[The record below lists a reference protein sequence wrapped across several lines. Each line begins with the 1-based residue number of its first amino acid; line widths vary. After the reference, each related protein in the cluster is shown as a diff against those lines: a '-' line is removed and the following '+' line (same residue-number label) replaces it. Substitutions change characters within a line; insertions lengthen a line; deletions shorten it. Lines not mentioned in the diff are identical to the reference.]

1 MMQSTEKS
9 KCSYSYK
16 NDRNK
21 IVFGSVLTLHTFG
34 RDLKWN
40 PHIHCLVFE
49 EVFDT
54 KKNKVKNFSFISYK
68 KLRKTWMYQVLDFL
82 SKQELENFNYLKQR
96 FYKELVNVFYVYA
109 KKKEK
114 DNDDNNVDDC
124 VNYIT
129 RYTSRPPMA
138 ENRIIKYEDDKK
150 MIRWW
155 YNRHEDEKY
164 IEVYKSAK
172 NFINNLILHCPDE
185 NFKMIKYYGF
195 YSNRNKK
202 LLEKVYELY
211 GIKKKKCIRN
221 LKEKKDIKNKL
232 DHLKYRTHIIES
244 FQKNTLLC
252 SCGNL
257 MKCEYT

>member
-9 KCSYSYK
+9 KCPYSYK

-40 PHIHCLVFE
+40 PHIHCLVCE
-49 EVFDT
+49 EAFDT
-54 KKNKVKNFSFISYK
+54 KKNKMKNFSFISYK
-68 KLRKTWMYQVLDFL
+68 KLRKTWMYQVLDLL
-82 SKQELENFNYLKQR
+82 SKQKLKHFHYLKQR
-96 FYKELVNVFYVYA
+96 FYDELVNSFYVYA

-129 RYTSRPPMA
+129 RYTSRPPIA
-138 ENRIIKYEDDKK
+138 E
-150 MIRWW
+150 
-155 YNRHEDEKY
+155 
-164 IEVYKSAK
+164 

-185 NFKMIKYYGF
+185 NFKMIRYYGF

-202 LLEKVYELY
+202 LLEKIYELY
-211 GIKKKKCIRN
+211 DIKKKKRIRN
-221 LKEKKDIKNKL
+221 LKEKKDLKNKL

>member
-1 MMQSTEKS
+1 M
-9 KCSYSYK
+9 
-16 NDRNK
+16 
-21 IVFGSVLTLHTFG
+21 
-34 RDLKWN
+34 
-40 PHIHCLVFE
+40 
-49 EVFDT
+49 
-54 KKNKVKNFSFISYK
+54 KNFSFISYE
-68 KLRKTWMYQVLDFL
+68 KLRKTWMYQVLDLF
-82 SKQELENFNYLKQR
+82 SKQKLKHFHYLKQR
-96 FYKELVNVFYVYA
+96 FYDELVNGFYVYA

-164 IEVYKSAK
+164 IEVYERAK

-185 NFKMIKYYGF
+185 NFKMIRYYGF

-202 LLEKVYELY
+202 LLEKIYELY
-211 GIKKKKCIRN
+211 GIKKKKRIRN
-221 LKEKKDIKNKL
+221 LKEKKI
-232 DHLKYRTHIIES
+232 
-244 FQKNTLLC
+244 
-252 SCGNL
+252 
-257 MKCEYT
+257 

>member
-1 MMQSTEKS
+1 M
-9 KCSYSYK
+9 
-16 NDRNK
+16 
-21 IVFGSVLTLHTFG
+21 
-34 RDLKWN
+34 
-40 PHIHCLVFE
+40 
-49 EVFDT
+49 
-54 KKNKVKNFSFISYK
+54 KNFSFISYE
-68 KLRKTWMYQVLDFL
+68 KLRKTWMYQVLDLL
-82 SKQELENFNYLKQR
+82 SKQKLKHFRYLKQS
-96 FYKELVNVFYVYA
+96 FYDELVNVFYVYA

-164 IEVYKSAK
+164 IEVYESVE

-185 NFKMIKYYGF
+185 NFKMVRYYGF

-211 GIKKKKCIRN
+211 GKKKKKRIRN
-221 LKEKKDIKNKL
+221 LKERKKDLKNKL
-232 DHLKYRTHIIES
+232 DHLKYRTHMIES
-244 FQKNTLLC
+244 FQKDPLLC
-252 SCGNL
+252 SCGSL
-257 MKCEYT
+257 MKCEYTYDPFEGGTPNDRLYREKCINECRRLSLDRRRN

>member
-40 PHIHCLVFE
+40 PHIHCLVCE
-49 EVFDT
+49 EAFDT
-54 KKNKVKNFSFISYK
+54 KKNKMKNYSFISYE
-68 KLRKTWMYQVLDFL
+68 KLRKTWMYKVLDLL

-96 FYKELVNVFYVYA
+96 FYKELVNGFYVYA

-124 VNYIT
+124 VNYIN
-129 RYTSRPPMA
+129 RYTSRPPIA
-138 ENRIIKYEDDKK
+138 E
-150 MIRWW
+150 
-155 YNRHEDEKY
+155 
-164 IEVYKSAK
+164 

-185 NFKMIKYYGF
+185 NFKMIRYYGF
-195 YSNRNKK
+195 YSSGNKK

-211 GIKKKKCIRN
+211 GIKKKKRIRN
-221 LKEKKDIKNKL
+221 LKEKKI
-232 DHLKYRTHIIES
+232 
-244 FQKNTLLC
+244 
-252 SCGNL
+252 
-257 MKCEYT
+257 

>member
-9 KCSYSYK
+9 KCPYSYK

-40 PHIHCLVFE
+40 PHIHCLVCE
-49 EVFDT
+49 EAFDT
-54 KKNKVKNFSFISYK
+54 KKNKMKNFSFISYK
-68 KLRKTWMYQVLDFL
+68 KLRKTWMYQVLDLL
-82 SKQELENFNYLKQR
+82 SKQKLKHFHYLKQR
-96 FYKELVNVFYVYA
+96 FYDELVNVFYVYA

-150 MIRWW
+150 MIRW
-155 YNRHEDEKY
+155 
-164 IEVYKSAK
+164 
-172 NFINNLILHCPDE
+172 
-185 NFKMIKYYGF
+185 
-195 YSNRNKK
+195 
-202 LLEKVYELY
+202 
-211 GIKKKKCIRN
+211 
-221 LKEKKDIKNKL
+221 
-232 DHLKYRTHIIES
+232 
-244 FQKNTLLC
+244 
-252 SCGNL
+252 
-257 MKCEYT
+257 

>member
-1 MMQSTEKS
+1 
-9 KCSYSYK
+9 
-16 NDRNK
+16 
-21 IVFGSVLTLHTFG
+21 
-34 RDLKWN
+34 
-40 PHIHCLVFE
+40 
-49 EVFDT
+49 
-54 KKNKVKNFSFISYK
+54 
-68 KLRKTWMYQVLDFL
+68 MYQVLDLL
-82 SKQELENFNYLKQR
+82 SKQKLKHFRYLKQR
-96 FYKELVNVFYVYA
+96 FYDELVNGFYVYA

-164 IEVYKSAK
+164 IEVYENAE
-172 NFINNLILHCPDE
+172 NFINNLILHCLDE
-185 NFKMIKYYGF
+185 NFKMIRYYGF

-211 GIKKKKCIRN
+211 EIKNKKHIRN
-221 LKEKKDIKNKL
+221 LKERKKI
-232 DHLKYRTHIIES
+232 
-244 FQKNTLLC
+244 
-252 SCGNL
+252 
-257 MKCEYT
+257 

>member
-1 MMQSTEKS
+1 M
-9 KCSYSYK
+9 
-16 NDRNK
+16 
-21 IVFGSVLTLHTFG
+21 
-34 RDLKWN
+34 
-40 PHIHCLVFE
+40 
-49 EVFDT
+49 
-54 KKNKVKNFSFISYK
+54 KNFSFISYE
-68 KLRKTWMYQVLDFL
+68 KLRKTWMYQALDLL
-82 SKQELENFNYLKQR
+82 SKQKLKHFHYLKQR
-96 FYKELVNVFYVYA
+96 FYDELVNGFYVYA

-185 NFKMIKYYGF
+185 NFKMIRYYGF
-195 YSNRNKK
+195 YSNSNKK

-211 GIKKKKCIRN
+211 GIKKKKRIRN
-221 LKEKKDIKNKL
+221 LKERKKI
-232 DHLKYRTHIIES
+232 
-244 FQKNTLLC
+244 
-252 SCGNL
+252 
-257 MKCEYT
+257 

>member
-1 MMQSTEKS
+1 MES
-9 KCSYSYK
+9 
-16 NDRNK
+16 
-21 IVFGSVLTLHTFG
+21 
-34 RDLKWN
+34 
-40 PHIHCLVFE
+40 HIHCLVCE
-49 EVFDT
+49 EAFDT
-54 KKNKVKNFSFISYK
+54 KKNKMKNFSFISYE
-68 KLRKTWMYQVLDFL
+68 KLRKTWMYQVLDLL
-82 SKQELENFNYLKQR
+82 SKQKLKHFRYLKQR
-96 FYKELVNVFYVYA
+96 FYDELVNGFYVYA

-164 IEVYKSAK
+164 IEVYESAE

-185 NFKMIKYYGF
+185 NFKMVRYYGF

-202 LLEKVYELY
+202 Y
-211 GIKKKKCIRN
+211 IRN
-221 LKEKKDIKNKL
+221 LKERKKI
-232 DHLKYRTHIIES
+232 
-244 FQKNTLLC
+244 
-252 SCGNL
+252 
-257 MKCEYT
+257 